1 MKKRVSDSIVEIA
14 HIVRPTDL
22 NSAKRLFGGTL
33 MAWIDEAAVIV
44 AKRHANMNVTTAS
57 VDNLNFLRT
66 AHMRDVIVIIGRI
79 TYVGKTSMEVKVES
93 FVEHITGERELVN
106 KAYIT
111 MVGIDENWNGMNVDS
126 VLKDRLAAKEKEIQ
140 TLMKKVEKKFA
151 EINDKY
157 KETNQKYYEIL
168 NKCKNELK
176 LIGDTSSKV
185 HEEFYDGWLIK

>member
-111 MVGIDENWNGMNVDS
+111 MVGIDENGKPCKIPE
-126 VLKDRLAAKEKEIQ
+126 LIL
-140 TLMKKVEKKFA
+140 
-151 EINDKY
+151 
-157 KETNQKYYEIL
+157 ETEEEIL
-168 NKCKNELK
+168 ENEQAKKRRELRQQ
-176 LIGDTSSKV
+176 LNA
-185 HEEFYDGWLIK
+185 